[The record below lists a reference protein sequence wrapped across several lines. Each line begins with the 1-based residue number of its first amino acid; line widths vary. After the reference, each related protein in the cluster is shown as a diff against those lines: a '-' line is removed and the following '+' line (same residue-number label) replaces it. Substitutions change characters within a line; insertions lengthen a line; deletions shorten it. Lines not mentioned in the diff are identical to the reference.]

1 MALINCPQCGQ
12 QVSDRASNCPKCGY
26 SLYNNKMEYSSY
38 SQQKTKNSTNIL
50 KIIIPIVIVQVLI
63 IILIVN
69 RATKNTSYEKL
80 VKTFVTCLES
90 GDSDKFER
98 KCFNKKVLELD
109 EETITDAVEDFEK
122 LRAAI
127 IIVYK
132 HIDSIRYEIYDSG
145 DFASKSE
152 CRSSGL
158 NCDGYQDGITIRIY
172 VNGDSDGFT
181 LYLEA
186 IKYGS
191 GWYIADMYW

>member
-1 MALINCPQCGQ
+1 MFLT
-12 QVSDRASNCPKCGY
+12 
-26 SLYNNKMEYSSY
+26 LTE
-38 SQQKTKNSTNIL
+38 
-50 KIIIPIVIVQVLI
+50 
-63 IILIVN
+63 
-69 RATKNTSYEKL
+69 
-80 VKTFVTCLES
+80 F
-90 GDSDKFER
+90 
-98 KCFNKKVLELD
+98 KVPRN
-109 EETITDAVEDFEK
+109 AVEDFEK

-132 HIDSIRYEIYDSG
+132 HIDSIRYDIYDSG
-145 DFASKSE
+145 DSASKSE

-191 GWYIADMYW
+191 GWYIADMYWWVINKRRAVVWNP

>member
-26 SLYNNKMEYSSY
+26 SLYNNIMENSY
-38 SQQKTKNSTNIL
+38 PQQKTKNSTNIL
-50 KIIIPIVIVQVLI
+50 KIIIPIVIVQVFI
-63 IILIVN
+63 IILIAN

-80 VKTFVTCLES
+80 VKTFVACLES

-127 IIVYK
+127 ILVYK

-145 DFASKSE
+145 DSASKME

-158 NCDGYQDGITIRIY
+158 NCDGYQDGIAVRIY